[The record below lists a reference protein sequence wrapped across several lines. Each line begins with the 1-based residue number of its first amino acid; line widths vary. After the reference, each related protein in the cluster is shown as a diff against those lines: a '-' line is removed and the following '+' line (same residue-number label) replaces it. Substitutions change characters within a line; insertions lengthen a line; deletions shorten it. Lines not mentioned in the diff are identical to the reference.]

1 MSVVRGGTLSE
12 NVFDDDDDDCKDDCE
27 CVTMI
32 FVPSGGMVGKSS
44 DESRDVVDND
54 EDDEE
59 TSEVGDCKIVV
70 SKGVSVRVE
79 TCSVVDDDKVVV
91 DGVDVVVG

>member
-12 NVFDDDDDDCKDDCE
+12 NVFDDDDDDCE

-44 DESRDVVDND
+44 DESRDVVDDD

-59 TSEVGDCKIVV
+59 IVASSVVDCKIVV

-79 TCSVVDDDKVVV
+79 TGIVVDDDKVVV

>member
-1 MSVVRGGTLSE
+1 MSVVKGGTLSE
-12 NVFDDDDDDCKDDCE
+12 NVFDDDDDDCE

-32 FVPSGGMVGKSS
+32 FVPSGGKVGKSS
-44 DESRDVVDND
+44 DESRDVVDDD

-59 TSEVGDCKIVV
+59 IVASSDVDCKIVV
-70 SKGVSVRVE
+70 SKGVSERVE
-79 TCSVVDDDKVVV
+79 TGIVAVDDDKVVV